1 MRNAMTTNYK
11 KPWRFECRNDNTATI
26 FLYDMVGSD
35 AFGEG
40 VTAAAFV
47 ADLKALGPVDQITVR
62 ISSPGGL
69 VSDGVAI
76 FNSLVSHPAR
86 IITRVDSM
94 AASISSLIAM
104 AGEQV
109 LMCSNS
115 LLMVHMP
122 HLTLVGAE
130 AGELRRMAS
139 VLDKVTENLVAGYA
153 RHCKLGSARIREM
166 MTAETWMSA
175 PEALEMG
182 FATEILDEEGDLGAI
197 AACADL
203 GRFKKPPAQLL
214 IAARAR
220 KAEPAAEVYYPQF
233 SGRTLQEIDQE
244 HERLRLSKRLH
255 DLKYREE
262 NFHV

>member
-115 LLMVHMP
+115 LMMVHMP
-122 HLTLVGAE
+122 HLSLVGAE

-175 PEALEMG
+175 PEALDMG
-182 FATEILDEEGDLGAI
+182 FATEIINEEGDLAGV
-197 AACADL
+197 AAKADL
-203 GRFKKPPAQLL
+203 TKFRNVPPRL
-214 IAARAR
+214 IAARQRSTAPVSSVTR
-220 KAEPAAEVYYPQF
+220 YDSMSLEELNTAHEKLL
-233 SGRTLQEIDQE
+233 LQ
-244 HERLRLSKRLH
+244 KRLA
-255 DLKYREE
+255 DLRYR
-262 NFHV
+262 